1 MQTNERLRGAIV
13 SAGLT
18 PADLAERV
26 EVDPKTVE
34 RWITTGRAPHRAH
47 RLKAAHILGQDDVYL
62 WPSTANTRQAVSAA
76 QAELVTMYP
85 NRGAVPAEEWFRLAR
100 EARESIDLLA
110 FAASFL
116 HDGLPGFAELLADR
130 ARAGVRVRLLFG
142 DPASAAV
149 ALRGEEEGI
158 GDLLGSRCA
167 LSWAYLRALLDT
179 PGIEAR
185 QHGATLYNSIFRF
198 DDTVLVNTHAFGAPA
213 SHSPV
218 LHIQRIPGGRLHSH
232 YSASFERVW
241 ASAMPLTSSPQPPRD
256 GPKAHI

>member
-18 PADLAERV
+18 PANLAERV

-47 RLKAAHILGQDDVYL
+47 RLKTAQILGQDDVYL

-85 NRGAVPAEEWFRLAR
+85 NRGAVPVEEWFRLVR
-100 EARESIDLLA
+100 EAKESIDLLA

-116 HDGLPGFAELLADR
+116 HDGMPGFVDLLADR
-130 ARAGVRVRLLFG
+130 AQAGVRVRLLFG
-142 DPASAAV
+142 DPDAAAV
-149 ALRGEEEGI
+149 ALRGAEEGI
-158 GDLLGSRCA
+158 GSLLGSRCS
-167 LSWAYLRALLDT
+167 LSWAYLKPHIDA

-185 QHGATLYNSIFRF
+185 QHGATLYNSLFRF
-198 DDTVLVNTHAFGAPA
+198 DDTMLVNTHAYGAPA

-218 LHIQRIPGGRLHSH
+218 LHIQRVPGGRLFTH
-232 YSASFERVW
+232 YVSSFDRVW
-241 ASAMPLTSSPQPPRD
+241 D
-256 GPKAHI
+256 GAELAPAG

>member
-47 RLKAAHILGQDDVYL
+47 RLKAAQVLGQDDVYL

-85 NRGAVPAEEWFRLAR
+85 NRGAVPVEEWFRLAR
-100 EARESIDLLA
+100 EAKESIDLLA

-116 HDGLPGFAELLADR
+116 HDGMPGFVDLLVER
-130 ARAGVRVRLLFG
+130 AQAGVCVRLLFG
-142 DPASAAV
+142 DPDSPAV
-149 ALRGEEEGI
+149 ALRGDEEGI
-158 GDLLGSRCA
+158 GSLLGSRCS
-167 LSWAYLRALLDT
+167 LSWAYLKPHIDV

-185 QHGATLYNSIFRF
+185 QHGATLYNSLFRF
-198 DDTVLVNTHAFGAPA
+198 DDTVLVNTHAYGAPA

-218 LHIQRIPGGRLHSH
+218 LRIQRIPGGRLFSH
-232 YSASFERVW
+232 YARSFDLVW
-241 ASAMPLTSSPQPPRD
+241 D
-256 GPKAHI
+256 GSNLL